1 MVPLLACLGAIIHS
15 QRPQCVLKFPCTDY
29 SLHCPMFSKHLDS
42 VTPKKD
48 RWQSFKDLN
57 NIVTPISGRK
67 LKVKQTSNLS
77 EKVKVVMMELDRK
90 QLSMEEVRQSI
101 EERQK
106 KISDTI
112 EKRAAKNAHIAQ
124 SNLKKSKMNFFFF

>member
-1 MVPLLACLGAIIHS
+1 M
-15 QRPQCVLKFPCTDY
+15 
-29 SLHCPMFSKHLDS
+29 
-42 VTPKKD
+42 PKKD
-48 RWQSFKDLN
+48 SWQSFL
-57 NIVTPISGRK
+57 NIVTPISARK
-67 LKVKQTSNLS
+67 LKLKDDLS
-77 EKVKVVMMELDRK
+77 EKVVMMELDRK

-124 SNLKKSKMNFFFF
+124 SNLKKSKMKVWSNRVPFPELQKS